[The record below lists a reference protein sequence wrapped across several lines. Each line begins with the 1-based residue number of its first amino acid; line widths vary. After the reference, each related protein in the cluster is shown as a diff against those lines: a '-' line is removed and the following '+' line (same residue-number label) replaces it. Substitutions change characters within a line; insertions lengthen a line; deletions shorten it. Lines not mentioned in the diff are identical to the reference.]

1 MIYIL
6 QSTIETFQDIETK
19 QQLLFSKYITL
30 FAVVLN
36 VTLQRTMEMS
46 NFYLAYIADFNSFFT
61 NENDDTRARTMLR
74 GCIFN
79 MKDFLPYA

>member
-1 MIYIL
+1 MSYNL
-6 QSTIETFQDIETK
+6 QYTIETFQDIETT
-19 QQLLFSKYITL
+19 QQYLFSTY
-30 FAVVLN
+30 AVVLT
-36 VTLQRTMEMS
+36 VLLQRTMSMS
-46 NFYLAYIADFNSFFT
+46 NFYLAFIPYFNSFFT

>member
-1 MIYIL
+1 MSYNL
-6 QSTIETFQDIETK
+6 QYTIETFQDIETT
-19 QQLLFSKYITL
+19 QQY
-30 FAVVLN
+30 AVVLT
-36 VTLQRTMEMS
+36 VLLQRTMSMS
-46 NFYLAYIADFNSFFT
+46 NFYLAYIPDFNSFFT